1 MSCKA
6 YFPVYVNTPVLV
18 SRCVPCKVTKSDDD
32 DDDDVVVRGHTALF
46 RVEGQRMSLACRV
59 YTCMVPVEKRGH
71 VSNSLLSLF

>member
-32 DDDDVVVRGHTALF
+32 DVRGHTALPG
-46 RVEGQRMSLACRV
+46 RGAANV
-59 YTCMVPVEKRGH
+59 TCM
-71 VSNSLLSLF
+71 